1 MFYLYDFIGKYDV
14 ALINTNFYGFDLLG
28 IGWLNGFILAIAVWI
43 LQYIQVKLSLSYN
56 QSDIKKSGVVL
67 EKKKDATDYQSFM
80 PDPDI
85 LNKFMLY
92 GLPVMIAIFTYTFFA
107 WVGIYWWVGTLFM
120 IVQQYIVNKIIK
132 K

>member
-1 MFYLYDFIGKYDV
+1 
-14 ALINTNFYGFDLLG
+14 
-28 IGWLNGFILAIAVWI
+28 
-43 LQYIQVKLSLSYN
+43 
-56 QSDIKKSGVVL
+56 
-67 EKKKDATDYQSFM
+67 M
-80 PDPDI
+80 PDPDL

-92 GLPVMIAIFTYTFFA
+92 WLPVMIAIFTYTFFA